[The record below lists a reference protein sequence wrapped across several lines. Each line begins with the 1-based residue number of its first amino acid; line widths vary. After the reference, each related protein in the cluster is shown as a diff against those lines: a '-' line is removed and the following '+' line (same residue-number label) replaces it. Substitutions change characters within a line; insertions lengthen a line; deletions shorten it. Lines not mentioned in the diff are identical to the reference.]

1 MSDCSFQSFD
11 ELSQAFPDL
20 KRKKKLHPI
29 VEKRLALLLQDIY
42 PDAYPQSEPGEIPG
56 GRSDLAFYFG
66 SGRYA
71 IFEVFA
77 TVSQVAQD
85 LRHLEQSK
93 AQARI
98 AVLTDP
104 ALDRGAIFEEYF
116 RKRPREPFPWVRLS
130 DILVVENEAA
140 AKEQLK
146 QYIDQAFASDKVPS
160 EPVVDIA
167 SRLEDHGLSDISDPN
182 FGVTNLTRNLF
193 QYIRSFQEPDKGK
206 VETATSLTIF
216 LAIPTAPLKC
226 DPNDIFKVAR
236 QLFDVRNW
244 YSESRRMEEKLVRYY
259 AYGVFPLNDARVRT
273 EQNEVIVEEPSQP
286 RPDKELINFS
296 LRINELGEVSFARS
310 LHTVD
315 QFTEDVRIFRL
326 GPIIHL
332 FWSFLC
338 LVREFQENIGYVGD
352 NHVCLAMV
360 GTGGSYLGYFAE
372 GWRDTYK
379 IVASPSGRR
388 WLDEFCRDSNV
399 RICHDVDL
407 STLEWKVE
415 PEILYYVAERI
426 AGAYNQP
433 EARCFDRETGKLPG
447 YLYLRM

>member
-1 MSDCSFQSFD
+1 VSDCSFQSFD

-98 AVLTDP
+98 AILTDP
-104 ALDRGAIFEEYF
+104 VLDNGAICEEYF
-116 RKRPREPFPWVRLS
+116 RKKPRDPFPWVKLS
-130 DILVVENEAA
+130 SILVVENEAV
-140 AKEQLK
+140 AKKELK
-146 QYIDQAFASDKVPS
+146 QYIDEAFASDKVPS

-167 SRLEDHGLSDISDPN
+167 SRLEDYGLGDISDPN

-193 QYIRSFQEPDKGK
+193 QYIRSLQEPNKGE
-206 VETATSLTIF
+206 VETATSSTIF

-226 DPNDIFKVAR
+226 DPNDIFKTAR
-236 QLFDVRNW
+236 ELFDERW
-244 YSESRRMEEKLVRYY
+244 YYTWRGKEKKPVRYY
-259 AYGVFPLNDARVRT
+259 AHGVFPLSNARVRT
-273 EQNEVIVEEPSQP
+273 EQKEVIVEAPSQP
-286 RPDKELINFS
+286 RPDKELVNFS
-296 LRINELGEVSFARS
+296 LRINELGEVSFATS
-310 LHTVD
+310 FYTVD

-338 LVREFQENIGYVGD
+338 LVWEFQENIGYVGN

-360 GTGGSYLGYFAE
+360 GTRASYLGYFAK
-372 GWRDTYK
+372 GWPNTYR
-379 IVASPSGRR
+379 IVASSSGHKG
-388 WLDEFCRDSNV
+388 LDEFCRNPNV
-399 RICHDVDL
+399 LICHDVDL

-415 PEILYYVAERI
+415 PKILYDVAEKI
-426 AGAYNQP
+426 ARAYNQP
-433 EARCFDRETGKLPG
+433 EARCFDRETGKLPD
-447 YLYLRM
+447 YLWRW